1 MSHLTEIVK
10 IIGAREKVEKEKE
23 VGQGEFPLFS
33 PHKVALSHAADPV
46 WEQLTLLCNFI
57 SMAGI
62 ISHSNYF

>member
-1 MSHLTEIVK
+1 MCRLTEIVK
-10 IIGAREKVEKEKE
+10 VIGAREKAEKEKE

-33 PHKVALSHAADPV
+33 LHKVALFHTANPIMGTA
-46 WEQLTLLCNFI
+46 LLCYFV

>member
-1 MSHLTEIVK
+1 MSHLTEMVK
-10 IIGAREKVEKEKE
+10 IIGAREKAEKEKE

-33 PHKVALSHAADPV
+33 PQKVALSHTADPV
-46 WEQLTLLCNFI
+46 MGTALLCYFV